1 MGHFPHQRPR
11 GEPLLPQTKFKN
23 VANSK
28 KIFKTIPCFKKKKNQ
43 FYTLAVIAFGG
54 QGLATIGYGDH
65 GLAAKFHD
73 TQDLFLKTLIANW
86 SQGSCHL
93 PW

>member
-1 MGHFPHQRPR
+1 MFQ
-11 GEPLLPQTKFKN
+11 
-23 VANSK
+23 
-28 KIFKTIPCFKKKKNQ
+28 KKKNQ

>member
-1 MGHFPHQRPR
+1 MWQI
-11 GEPLLPQTKFKN
+11 QKKY
-23 VANSK
+23 SK
-28 KIFKTIPCFKKKKNQ
+28 LYHVSKKKNQ

-54 QGLATIGYGDH
+54 PGLAAIGYGDH